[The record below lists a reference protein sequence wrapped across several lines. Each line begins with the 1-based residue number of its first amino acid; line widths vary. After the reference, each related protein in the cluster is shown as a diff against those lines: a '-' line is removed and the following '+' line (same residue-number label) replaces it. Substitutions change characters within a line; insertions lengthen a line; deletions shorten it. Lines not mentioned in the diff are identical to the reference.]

1 MKNVL
6 IVLGHPDLNSSEANA
21 EILQAMENALPNAK
35 ICRLDSLYPTYQFD
49 IEAEQSAIL
58 DADVIVFQFPFSWY
72 SVPCLMEL
80 RIDKIFIHGFAHG
93 SMAKI
98 GSKKLIISTTAGAPA
113 EIYQKDGFFQH
124 TVEDYLPQ
132 FETFATLCGL
142 EYLPPVM
149 TCGVSYVGR
158 DEAKIAEQKAMA
170 HN

>member
-1 MKNVL
+1 
-6 IVLGHPDLNSSEANA
+6 
-21 EILQAMENALPNAK
+21 MENALPNAK

-113 EIYQKDGFFQH
+113 EIYQKDGFSNIPWK
-124 TVEDYLPQ
+124 TI
-132 FETFATLCGL
+132 C
-142 EYLPPVM
+142 
-149 TCGVSYVGR
+149 
-158 DEAKIAEQKAMA
+158 
-170 HN
+170 HNLKPSRHYTAWNTYRQ